1 MNQIDFNEILISI
14 ENGQLKQAVEQ
25 AVEQANEY
33 KLDYSSTKEYLEDYR
48 TTYGVD
54 YKKYSALLWVFMYI
68 FSKKEGKQ

>member
-14 ENGQLKQAVEQ
+14 ENGQLKQ